1 MATVPVAR
9 DAGLEEG
16 WDGVA
21 LTRVPP
27 MKDSEYDVAR
37 KLAVQRAVEDIDR
50 LVESMDV
57 LRKFMWCG
65 EGQEFLVTCKRGR
78 EIAANR
84 FRALIRE
91 LGVARDGEVVVE
103 VEWDGRMQPG
113 AVMPGQGAEEYVL
126 RRRMPPAVTQED
138 MFMIDV
144 YEHMRSRFHQ
154 MDIDWLSNPPGYRT
168 LRSKRGDSF
177 LPRPNASALVAA
189 SNFRPQ
195 RYSRKL
201 GRYPG
206 IVNDTIAFIAAQC
219 QQSSC

>member
-9 DAGLEEG
+9 DGAG

-84 FRALIRE
+84 FTYSALKK
-91 LGVARDGEVVVE
+91 L
-103 VEWDGRMQPG
+103 
-113 AVMPGQGAEEYVL
+113 
-126 RRRMPPAVTQED
+126 
-138 MFMIDV
+138 
-144 YEHMRSRFHQ
+144 
-154 MDIDWLSNPPGYRT
+154 
-168 LRSKRGDSF
+168 SF
-177 LPRPNASALVAA
+177 LSASW
-189 SNFRPQ
+189 
-195 RYSRKL
+195 
-201 GRYPG
+201 
-206 IVNDTIAFIAAQC
+206 C
-219 QQSSC
+219 

>member
-78 EIAANR
+78 EITANR
-84 FRALIRE
+84 FRALI
-91 LGVARDGEVVVE
+91 
-103 VEWDGRMQPG
+103 P
-113 AVMPGQGAEEYVL
+113 
-126 RRRMPPAVTQED
+126 
-138 MFMIDV
+138 
-144 YEHMRSRFHQ
+144 
-154 MDIDWLSNPPGYRT
+154 
-168 LRSKRGDSF
+168 
-177 LPRPNASALVAA
+177 
-189 SNFRPQ
+189 
-195 RYSRKL
+195 
-201 GRYPG
+201 
-206 IVNDTIAFIAAQC
+206 
-219 QQSSC
+219 SCFK

>member
-9 DAGLEEG
+9 DGAG

-78 EIAANR
+78 EITANR
-84 FRALIRE
+84 FRALI
-91 LGVARDGEVVVE
+91 
-103 VEWDGRMQPG
+103 P
-113 AVMPGQGAEEYVL
+113 
-126 RRRMPPAVTQED
+126 
-138 MFMIDV
+138 
-144 YEHMRSRFHQ
+144 
-154 MDIDWLSNPPGYRT
+154 
-168 LRSKRGDSF
+168 
-177 LPRPNASALVAA
+177 
-189 SNFRPQ
+189 
-195 RYSRKL
+195 
-201 GRYPG
+201 
-206 IVNDTIAFIAAQC
+206 
-219 QQSSC
+219 SCFK